1 MKMTPA
7 RARWIG
13 RLGATLIKAIGSTW
27 RIRMHGHTLDTSR
40 RDNLAAF
47 LHGDMLIPAF
57 MHRRTPA
64 AIMVSQHGDGE
75 VMAQVIHRLGC
86 NDPVRGSSTRGGAR
100 AFLEMVQKKGEL
112 NWAITPDGP
121 RGPRRTVHDGVILLA
136 SEGGRAI
143 MPHGFAVSRGRR
155 LRSWDRF
162 LIPSPFARIAGFI
175 AEPLRVPPDL
185 PRESRREYAEEL
197 QARMQRAEEEAQ
209 DALVSW

>member
-1 MKMTPA
+1 MKITPG

-13 RLGATLIKAIGSTW
+13 RLGAMLLKAVGSTW
-27 RIRMHGHTLDTSR
+27 RIRMHGHPLDTSGL
-40 RDNLAAF
+40 DSLVAF

-57 MHRRTPA
+57 FYRRAPA

-75 VMAQVIHRLGC
+75 LMAQVIQRLGC
-86 NDPVRGSSTRGGAR
+86 CDSVRGSSTRGGAR
-100 AFLEMVQKKGEL
+100 AFLEMVQQKGKL

-121 RGPRRTVHDGVILLA
+121 RGPRGAVHDGVILLA
-136 SEGGRAI
+136 SESGRAI
-143 MPHGFAVSRGRR
+143 TPHGFAVSRGHR

-162 LIPSPFARIAGFI
+162 VIPSPFARIAGFI
-175 AEPLRVPPDL
+175 AEPLCVPRDL
-185 PRESRREYAEEL
+185 SRASRREYAEEL